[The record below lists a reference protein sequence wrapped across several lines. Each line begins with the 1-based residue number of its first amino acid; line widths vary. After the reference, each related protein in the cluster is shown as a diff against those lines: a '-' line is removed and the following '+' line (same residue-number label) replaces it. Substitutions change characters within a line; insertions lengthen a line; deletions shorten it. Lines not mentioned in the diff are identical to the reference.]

1 MKRRA
6 KGNGLFSNKLSA
18 PPVPEARIRFKKFE
32 KEVLVE
38 TTGEVQAG
46 TAEQPHLKRVLHLWD
61 LIYFGIILTSPI
73 AAVPL
78 FGEGQVLSHGHTV
91 TTLLLAMVAMSV
103 TAVSFGRM
111 AHVYPSTGSV
121 YTYISCGLNPH
132 LGFVVGWAMF
142 LEYLFQPIQNA
153 LYAVLAIQR
162 MAPQFPFW
170 FLAALTVGLITWMTV
185 QGIKFT
191 ARTNEVLLGFMILV
205 TLVFLVQAFR
215 YVVLHEGYHGLIS
228 LQPLYNPATFN
239 LRALA
244 AGTSLAAL
252 VFIGFDGV
260 SILAEEVK
268 NPKRNVLFASVLVC
282 VFTGLFSGLQVYLAQ
297 RVWPDHTTLANPE
310 TAFMDVARQASG
322 PLLFTAYGVMLLVS
336 SIACGLAGH
345 VGAARLLYSMG
356 RDDVLPKKIFGHL
369 SAKKGNPIYNVW
381 IVGGLAYIGVLTI
394 PWEHAA
400 ELVTFGA
407 LLAFM
412 GVNLSALRH
421 FWFSKQAVGHR
432 NFFIDAFV
440 PGFGFVFCLGL
451 LLSLQSWTKYAG
463 IAWLVIGIAY
473 SAYKTRWF
481 TLRPKLFDFNQT

>member
-1 MKRRA
+1 
-6 KGNGLFSNKLSA
+6 
-18 PPVPEARIRFKKFE
+18 
-32 KEVLVE
+32 VE
-38 TTGEVQAG
+38 TTTQAAPAG
-46 TAEQPHLKRVLHLWD
+46 AGQPAHLKRVLSLWD
-61 LIYFGIILTSPI
+61 LIYYGIILTSPI

-78 FGEGQVLSHGHTV
+78 FGEAQVLSHGHTA

-111 AHVYPSTGSV
+111 AHVYPSSGSV
-121 YTYISCGLNPH
+121 YTYISRGLNPH

-162 MAPQFPFW
+162 MIPWVPFAI
-170 FLAALTVGLITWMTV
+170 LAALTVGLITLMTV

-191 ARTNEVLLGFMILV
+191 ARTNEVLLAFMVLV
-205 TLVFLVQAFR
+205 TAAFLVQAIR
-215 YVVLHEGYHGLIS
+215 YVIVHEGVVGLVS
-228 LQPLYNPATFN
+228 TEPLYNPRTFN

-268 NPKRNVLFASVLVC
+268 NPKRNVLLASVLVI
-282 VFTGLFSGLQVYLAQ
+282 VFTGLFSGFQVYLAQ
-297 RVWPDHTTLANPE
+297 RVWPDHTTLLNPE

-322 PLLFTAYGVMLLVS
+322 PWLFTAYGIMLLVS

-356 RDDVLPKKIFGHL
+356 RDDVLPSKIFGHL
-369 SAKKGNPIYNVW
+369 NPKRGNPVYNVW
-381 IVGGLAYIGVLTI
+381 IVGGLAYLGVLFV
-394 PWEHAA
+394 PWERAA
-400 ELVTFGA
+400 EVVTFGA

-412 GVNLSALRH
+412 GVNLAALKH
-421 FWFSKQAVGHR
+421 FWFSREAVGHR
-432 NFFIDAFV
+432 NFFVDAFV
-440 PGFGFVFCLGL
+440 PGFGLVFCFVL
-451 LLSLQSWTKYAG
+451 LLSLQTWTKYAG
-463 IAWLVIGIAY
+463 LAWLGFGVVYA
-473 SAYKTRWF
+473 AYKTRGF
-481 TLRPKLFDFNQT
+481 TLRPKLFDFGET

>member
-1 MKRRA
+1 VA
-6 KGNGLFSNKLSA
+6 
-18 PPVPEARIRFKKFE
+18 VPANSP
-32 KEVLVE
+32 
-38 TTGEVQAG
+38 G
-46 TAEQPHLKRVLHLWD
+46 QPHLKRVLSLWD

-111 AHVYPSTGSV
+111 ASVYPSAGSV
-121 YTYISCGLNPH
+121 YTYISRGLNPNV
-132 LGFVVGWAMF
+132 GFIVGWAMF

-162 MAPQFPFW
+162 LAPRFPFW
-170 FLAALTVGLITWMTV
+170 LLAALAVGFITIWTV

-191 ARTNEVLLGFMILV
+191 ARTDELLLGFMVLV
-205 TLVFLVQAFR
+205 TAAFLVESVR
-215 YVVLHEGYHGLIS
+215 YVVLHERFTGLFS
-228 LQPLYNPATFN
+228 TQPFYNPATFN

-268 NPKRNVLFASVLVC
+268 NPKRNVLLASVLVC

-297 RVWPDHTTLANPE
+297 RVWPDHTTFQNPE
-310 TAFMDVARQASG
+310 TAFMDVARLASG
-322 PLLFTAYGVMLLVS
+322 PLLFAAYGIMLLVS
-336 SIACGLAGH
+336 SLACGLAGH

-356 RDDVLPKKIFGHL
+356 RDDVLPKKIFGYL
-369 SAKKGNPIYNVW
+369 SPTKGNPVYNIW
-381 IVGGLAYIGVLTI
+381 IVGILAYIGVLII

-400 ELVTFGA
+400 EIVTFGA
-407 LLAFM
+407 LLAFI
-412 GVNLSALRH
+412 GVNFSAFQH
-421 FWFSKQAVGHR
+421 FWLSPEARGSR
-432 NFFIDAFV
+432 NFFVDAFI
-440 PGFGFVFCLGL
+440 PAFGFVFCFL
-451 LLSLQSWTKYAG
+451 LLISLQTWTKYAG
-463 IAWLVIGIAY
+463 LAWLGFGTVY
-473 SAYKTRWF
+473 VAYKTRGF
-481 TLRPKLFDFNQT
+481 KLRPKLMDFTDS